1 MKVKVTGTINL
12 TLDIEPIEVSEHHEV
27 TTDWINRVIAAGGTV
42 AETTADAVDEY
53 IYTLEENS
61 LWTKM
66 STNSIIMLYAT
77 DTFAGLFEPLV
88 RPSGVTPVNHGFE
101 SGDYGLTTGLN
112 PGLTNN
118 TKRVN
123 LDYNPHTW
131 LTLGSAQISIYSR
144 TELDGATGGN
154 LYPIECSATVGD
166 DRMGLSVKLTYW
178 QGNTVYDNWNCT
190 SGRVATQTGGTG
202 LITGSRISVTD
213 ERIYR
218 NGSQVGTTN
227 TTDQTGKTI
236 VNLPIWEFGNNLNGA
251 YDSPS
256 CRIHAYSYVGPA
268 LTSVEEAIHY
278 PAVQAF
284 ETTLGRQV

>member
-1 MKVKVTGTINL
+1 MKVKVTGTLNL
-12 TLDIEPIEVSEHHEV
+12 TLDIQPIVASGHHAV
-27 TTDWINRVIAAGGTV
+27 TTDWMNRVIAAGGTV
-42 AETTADAVDEY
+42 AESTANAVDTY
-53 IYTLEENS
+53 IKTLEDNN

-66 STNSIIMLYAT
+66 STNGLIMLYAT

-88 RPSGVTPVNHGFE
+88 RPSGVTPVNHNFV
-101 SGDYGLTTGLN
+101 SGDYSLSTGLN

-118 TKRVN
+118 TKYVN

-131 LTLGSAQISIYSR
+131 LTLGNAQISIYSR
-144 TELDGATGGN
+144 TDLDGASGGN
-154 LYPIECSATVGD
+154 LYPVECSATIGD
-166 DRMGLSVKLTYW
+166 DRMGLSVKLNYW
-178 QGNTVYDNWNCT
+178 VGNTVYDNWNCT
-190 SGRVATQTGGTG
+190 SGRVATPTGGTG
-202 LITGSRISVTD
+202 LITVSRISVTD

-218 NGSQVGTTN
+218 NGVQVSTTN

-256 CRIHAYSYVGPA
+256 CRIHAYSYEGPA

-278 PAVQAF
+278 PAVQVL